1 MAKKEEKEVSSK
13 TEPTPKNVYACLN
26 KVQTELNAPKNQ
38 TNAFGKYKY
47 RSCEDILEGVKGL
60 LKEVGCVIVISDTIE
75 AINDRI
81 YVKATAKFI
90 SMETGDLVESTAFAR
105 ESLSKK
111 GMDDSQVTGATSSYA
126 RKYAL
131 NGLLLCDDSKDAD
144 SMDNSQLGTTPPP
157 AQSNDGDDKEWMDN
171 INKTKAI
178 HYGKEKQMT
187 AEEVIKMS
195 RTKYKVSKKIAEEI
209 TEGMK

>member
-1 MAKKEEKEVSSK
+1 MS
-13 TEPTPKNVYACLN
+13 VYTLLN
-26 KVQTELNAPKNQ
+26 KVQTELVAPKNQ
-38 TNAFGKYKY
+38 FNAFGKYNY
-47 RSCEDILEGVKGL
+47 RSCEDILEGVKPL
-60 LKEVGCVIVISDTIE
+60 LKELNCVILVSDSIE
-75 AINDRI
+75 MVGDRI
-81 YVKATAKFI
+81 YVKATAKFVEC
-90 SMETGDLVESTAFAR
+90 ETGEAIENTAFAR
-105 ESLSKK
+105 ESLTKK

-131 NGLLLCDDSKDAD
+131 NGLLLVDDSKDAD
-144 SMDNSQLGTTPPP
+144 SMDNSKSGTTTTP
-157 AQSNDGDDKEWMDN
+157 AQSNDSDDKEWMDN

-178 HYGKEKQMT
+178 HYGKERQMT

>member
-144 SMDNSQLGTTPPP
+144 SMDNSQPEPTQQTQAKSDEPDKAWLNDISSLIAFAKQHGLNPQEAV
-157 AQSNDGDDKEWMDN
+157 AQGRK
-171 INKTKAI
+171 
-178 HYGKEKQMT
+178 
-187 AEEVIKMS
+187 
-195 RTKYKVSKKIAEEI
+195 KYKISKEVAKKIED
-209 TEGMK
+209 GMVA

>member
-1 MAKKEEKEVSSK
+1 MVKKEE
-13 TEPTPKNVYACLN
+13 TAPIPTNVYACLN

-75 AINDRI
+75 AVSDRI
-81 YVKATAKFI
+81 YVKATAKFV
-90 SMETGDLVESTAFAR
+90 SMESGESVESTAFAR
-105 ESLSKK
+105 EELSKA
-111 GMDDSQVTGATSSYA
+111 GMALPQVTGSTSSYA

-144 SMDNSQLGTTPPP
+144 SMDNSQSGTTPPP
-157 AQSNDGDDKEWMDN
+157 TQNKNDGDDKEWMDN
-171 INKTKAI
+171 ISKTKAI
-178 HYGKEKQMT
+178 HYGKEKKMSG
-187 AEEVIKMS
+187 EEVVKMA
-195 RTKYKVSKKIAEEI
+195 RTTYKVSTKIADEI
-209 TEGMK
+209 KEALK